1 MSNIGTAG
9 APKPSSHADL
19 RTPLS
24 HARGLGSA
32 KSGTGHWWWQ
42 RVTAVLLVVLVPWL
56 IGLLVS
62 MVGMDMDFARN
73 VIAKPWNLIILVAF
87 VIASFWHAKLG
98 LQVVIEDYVH
108 TRWIEVTLQLLVTF
122 ACAIAA
128 LASLYALGHI
138 AMTVATLPH

>member
-1 MSNIGTAG
+1 MSNNDAAS
-9 APKPSSHADL
+9 APTRTPQDDL

-24 HARGLGSA
+24 RALGLGSA

-42 RVTAVLLVVLVPWL
+42 RVTAVLLTVLVPWL

-62 MVGMDMDFARN
+62 MVGADVDSARH
-73 VIAKPWNLIILVAF
+73 VIARPWNLIVLAAF
-87 VIASFWHAKLG
+87 VIAAFWHAKLG

-108 TRWIEVTLQLLVTF
+108 TRWVEVTLQLLVTF
-122 ACAIAA
+122 ACALGA

-138 AMTVATLPH
+138 AMVVVTYSQ